1 MQKKMLVLSA
11 AIMTASLSGGAIGE
25 HHPDDGMMH
34 EPPPE
39 CMAAMD
45 IMAEAGVDPDN
56 LSDHPDVEAQVMAT
70 GATEAMC
77 GKPEDHMMPPMG
89 DDGMM
94 PPMGDDGMMPPM
106 GDDGMMGP
114 PPEGDMMPPMG
125 DDGMMGPP
133 PEGDMMP
140 PMGDDGMMG
149 PPPEG
154 DMMGPP
160 PMEP

>member
-56 LSDHPDVEAQVMAT
+56 LGDHPDVEAQVMAT

-106 GDDGMMGP
+106 GDDGMMS
-114 PPEGDMMPPMG
+114 PMG
-125 DDGMMGPP
+125 DDG
-133 PEGDMMP
+133 MMP

>member
-56 LSDHPDVEAQVMAT
+56 LGDHPDVEAQVMAT

-106 GDDGMMGP
+106 GDDGMM
-114 PPEGDMMPPMG
+114 PPMG
-125 DDGMMGPP
+125 DDG
-133 PEGDMMP
+133 MMP

>member
-89 DDGMM
+89 DDAMM
-94 PPMGDDGMMPPM
+94 RPMGDDGMR
-106 GDDGMMGP
+106 GP
-114 PPEGDMMPPMG
+114 LPEGDMMPPMG

-133 PEGDMMP
+133 PEGA
-140 PMGDDGMMG
+140 
-149 PPPEG
+149 
-154 DMMGPP
+154 MMGPP